1 MTPGA
6 RISAVI
12 ELLDKID
19 RSFSQADEV
28 VSSYVR
34 GRRYIGSKDRRFIS
48 ETVYSMI
55 RYTAHLNW
63 WTRSGTSRDKMI
75 AYLAG
80 IESMPSRD
88 LQQLFD
94 GTNYSPAP
102 LSPVEMALITTAS
115 LKPIAGASVPA
126 LPGWVQ
132 AEFPE
137 WLYAGMESYWGQ
149 SFRTEAK
156 ALNMPAPVDL
166 RVNTLKASCTRVLEI
181 LKNDRLTAE
190 PTPHSPLG
198 LRLSVRRNLR
208 ATTAFKGG
216 FVEIQDEG
224 SQLIALLTDATA
236 DHKTIDF
243 CAGGGGKT
251 LALAAAMKDRGSLL
265 ACDTHKG
272 RLDKLTP
279 RLKRAGVSNVSQHL
293 LTGPEDPW
301 LREHRASAERV
312 LIDVPCSGSGA
323 WRRAPASKWRL
334 TADTF
339 QNYTS
344 LQAAIMDQASLLVKP
359 GGRLIYAT
367 CSVLPQENEKQIA
380 AFLARTTVFR
390 AIPIGA
396 LWEKFIGGTC
406 PSPGNHLSLTPA
418 RTQTDGFFCAV
429 LERLT

>member
-6 RISAVI
+6 RISAVV

-28 VSSYVR
+28 VSAYVR

-48 ETVYSMI
+48 ETVYSML
-55 RYTAHLNW
+55 RHTAHLNW
-63 WTRSGTSRDKMI
+63 WTRSGSSRDKMI
-75 AYLAG
+75 AYLVG
-80 IESMPSRD
+80 IESMPARE
-88 LQQLFD
+88 LHQLFN
-94 GTNYSPAP
+94 GTIYNPAP
-102 LSPVEMALITTAS
+102 LSPAEMDLTTNAS
-115 LKPIAGASVPA
+115 REPVAADLA

-137 WLYAGMESYWGQ
+137 WLYEGMASYWGQ
-149 SFRTEAK
+149 NFNTEAQ

-181 LKNDRLTAE
+181 LKNDGLAAE
-190 PTPHSPLG
+190 PTPYSPLG
-198 LRLSVRRNLR
+198 LRLAARRNLL

-224 SQLIALLTDATA
+224 SQLIALLVDAKA

-251 LALAAAMKDRGSLL
+251 LALAAAMKDGGPLL
-265 ACDTHKG
+265 ACDTDKR

-279 RLKRAGVSNVSQHL
+279 RLKRAGVSNVSRHL

-301 LREHRASAERV
+301 LQEHRASAERV

-334 TADTF
+334 TADTLHG
-339 QNYTS
+339 YTA
-344 LQAAIMDQASLLVKP
+344 LQASILDQASLLVKP

-367 CSVLPQENEKQIA
+367 CSVLPQENEDQIA
-380 AFLARTTVFR
+380 AFRARAGMFR
-390 AIPIGA
+390 SLQIGA
-396 LWEKFIGGTC
+396 LWEKIIGGTC
-406 PSPGNHLSLTPA
+406 PSTGDHLSLTPA
-418 RTQTDGFFCAV
+418 RTQTDGFFCAI
-429 LERLT
+429 LERLP